1 MLESWSGAYLG
12 VGMPGLS
19 QAVVQLFLW
28 IFFFFFFFSSTQ
40 WSLFS
45 VSASDAQCG
54 LGLRYVL

>member
-1 MLESWSGAYLG
+1 
-12 VGMPGLS
+12 MPGLS

-28 IFFFFFFFSSTQ
+28 IFFSSTQ

>member
-1 MLESWSGAYLG
+1 
-12 VGMPGLS
+12 MPGLS

-28 IFFFFFFFSSTQ
+28 NFFFFFFFFFFSSTQ

>member
-1 MLESWSGAYLG
+1 
-12 VGMPGLS
+12 MPG
-19 QAVVQLFLW
+19 AAFLVD
-28 IFFFFFFFSSTQ
+28 IFFFFFFFSTQ

>member
-1 MLESWSGAYLG
+1 
-12 VGMPGLS
+12 MPGLS
-19 QAVVQLFLW
+19 QAVVQLFLCFF
-28 IFFFFFFFSSTQ
+28 FFFFFFFSSTQ